1 MRTQVIDSV
10 FKEEELNLLLSSDE
24 SKFSLVL
31 NKQGKH
37 NDIPITLIR
46 FEPTNSLSIGMQNV
60 SFVISNDN
68 KLLGFSRLLPKY
80 SNIGAIQ
87 ISKPEATIIATQFLE
102 KYPQDLLENS
112 EQLWI
117 DEHDETITL
126 NEKNNH

>member
-1 MRTQVIDSV
+1 M
-10 FKEEELNLLLSSDE
+10 LLSSDE

-46 FEPTNSLSIGMQNV
+46 FEPTNSLNIGMQNV
-60 SFVISNDN
+60 SFIISNDN

-80 SNIGAIQ
+80 SNIGKIQ

-102 KYPQDLLENS
+102 KYAQDLLKIQNS
-112 EQLWI
+112 FGLMNMTKQ
-117 DEHDETITL
+117 
-126 NEKNNH
+126 